1 MNGGPFEIDSDHK
14 SILRKSDLKGAG
26 GMIFETMAE

>member
-26 GMIFETMAE
+26 NVIFEMAD

>member
-14 SILRKSDLKGAG
+14 STLRKSDLKGAG
-26 GMIFETMAE
+26 GMVFEAMTE